1 MNGQKAMLSAG
12 LFMFRLAVFL
22 LVIAGVCRIGEFTYN
37 FCYQV
42 VLDTPVDDEPGRDVS
57 VTLSQ
62 GMDTGEMARLMERK
76 GLVEDAGIFRIQIIL
91 SGYEDKLQEGTYV
104 LNTSMSPRQML
115 EVMAGEAEDGT

>member
-22 LVIAGVCRIGEFTYN
+22 LVIVGVCRVGEFAYD
-37 FCYQV
+37 FCYQI
-42 VLDTPVDDEPGRDVS
+42 VLDAPVDSEPGRDVS

-62 GMDTGEMARLMERK
+62 GMDAGEVARLMERK
-76 GLVEDAGIFRIQIIL
+76 GLVEDAGIFHIQIVL
-91 SGYEDKLQEGTYV
+91 TGYDDKLQEGTYV
-104 LNTSMSPRQML
+104 LNTSMTPRQML

>member
-1 MNGQKAMLSAG
+1 MNGQKGMHSAG
-12 LFMFRLAVFL
+12 LIMFHLAVFL
-22 LVIAGVCRIGEFTYN
+22 RVIAGVCRVEEFTYN

>member
-1 MNGQKAMLSAG
+1 M
-12 LFMFRLAVFL
+12 
-22 LVIAGVCRIGEFTYN
+22 
-37 FCYQV
+37 
-42 VLDTPVDDEPGRDVS
+42 DDEPGRDVS

>member
-22 LVIAGVCRIGEFTYN
+22 LVIAGVCRVGKFTYN
-37 FCYQV
+37 FSYQV